1 VTITGALLVLAA
13 ATATCPRPA
22 VAAAGLVLLGV
33 VNVDE
38 IREYLH
44 GRGRGEAGYLSE
56 RDLLVLAGVLL
67 LAALIVAGAVGLVL
81 LLLAG

>member
-22 VAAAGLVLLGV
+22 LAAAGLVLLGV

-38 IREYLH
+38 IREYLRR
-44 GRGRGEAGYLSE
+44 RGG
-56 RDLLVLAGVLL
+56 
-67 LAALIVAGAVGLVL
+67 
-81 LLLAG
+81 